1 MARLGI
7 DGKPIAL
14 EPHAYKMHRIKAKP
28 EKKEPKIASSQAARA
43 AELTKQG
50 RTVKQGSLGN
60 TVFRWPR
67 DY

>member
-1 MARLGI
+1 MRLGL
-7 DGKPIAL
+7 DGRPLAS
-14 EPHAYKMHRIKAKP
+14 EPHAYKMHKPKAKP
-28 EKKEPKIASSQAARA
+28 VKKEPKIANTQAARA

>member
-1 MARLGI
+1 MRLGL
-7 DGKPIAL
+7 DGRPLAS
-14 EPHAYKMHRIKAKP
+14 EPHAYKMHRPKAKP
-28 EKKEPKIASSQAARA
+28 VKKEAKIASSQAARA

-50 RTVKQGSLGN
+50 RTVKQGLLGN